1 MGLRQERLADE
12 VRDVLANCFL
22 GGKLSDPR
30 LESVTIT
37 AVKLSA
43 DLQIAYVYYRVYDDS
58 QVDAAQKGL
67 ESASGFLKREVSKSL
82 ELRRIPDL
90 KFFFDKSVEH
100 ASKIEEMLNK
110 L

>member
-12 VRDVLANCFL
+12 LRDVLANCFL

-30 LESVTIT
+30 LESVTIS

-43 DLQIAYVYYRVYDDS
+43 DLQIAYVYYRVYEDS
-58 QVDAAQKGL
+58 QGDSAQKGL

-100 ASKIEEMLNK
+100 ASKIEEMLKK